1 MLSQSMLPASLRA
14 PTTLG
19 EEVGKEDA
27 SLAQLAAENVALQ
40 RAQGMVEDA
49 PISLV
54 FADRELVIRYA
65 NKSALGTLRA
75 LQAHLPIS
83 VEQVIGKPID
93 LFHRD
98 PQKQRGM
105 LADLRHLPFTKVI
118 DVGPEK
124 VELQI
129 SAVYAQDG
137 SVLGYMSAWNIVTRK
152 LALEEELRATTGT
165 LARATEEL
173 SAIAHEI
180 ASNSSES
187 SRQAQSSAAA
197 ASQVSHNSQSVA
209 TAIEELTASIR
220 DISRNT
226 SEVASV
232 ARDAVGISER
242 TADSMKKLSA
252 SSDQIGQ
259 VVKSIT
265 AIASQTN
272 LLALNATIEAARAGE
287 YGRGFSVVANEVK
300 ELAKASAAASEDI
313 ARRIQAIRDD
323 TSHAVDSI
331 REVGHIIEKIHELQG
346 SISSAVEEQSATTQ
360 EIGRSVAETAQANG
374 EIARSITTVSKVAE
388 GTAAGVGQ
396 AERAV
401 AELVQLAVK
410 LNELVANA

>member
-83 VEQVIGKPID
+83 VEQVIGK
-93 LFHRD
+93 
-98 PQKQRGM
+98 
-105 LADLRHLPFTKVI
+105 ADRPVPPRPAET
-118 DVGPEK
+118 
-124 VELQI
+124 
-129 SAVYAQDG
+129 
-137 SVLGYMSAWNIVTRK
+137 
-152 LALEEELRATTGT
+152 
-165 LARATEEL
+165 
-173 SAIAHEI
+173 
-180 ASNSSES
+180 
-187 SRQAQSSAAA
+187 
-197 ASQVSHNSQSVA
+197 
-209 TAIEELTASIR
+209 
-220 DISRNT
+220 
-226 SEVASV
+226 
-232 ARDAVGISER
+232 ARDARRPAPLEAQRVER
-242 TADSMKKLSA
+242 PDRAGREVDLGRRRAD
-252 SSDQIGQ
+252 QP
-259 VVKSIT
+259 
-265 AIASQTN
+265 
-272 LLALNATIEAARAGE
+272 ARAQRHDR
-287 YGRGFSVVANEVK
+287 GRARGRVRPRFSVVASEVK
-300 ELAKASAAASEDI
+300 EPREAERGGERGDRAGTSS
-313 ARRIQAIRDD
+313 AIRDD

-396 AERAV
+396 AEQAV